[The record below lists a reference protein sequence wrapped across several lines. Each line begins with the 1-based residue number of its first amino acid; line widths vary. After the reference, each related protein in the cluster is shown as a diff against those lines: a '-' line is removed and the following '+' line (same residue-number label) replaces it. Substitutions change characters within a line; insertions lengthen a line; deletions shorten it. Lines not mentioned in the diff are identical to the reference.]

1 MNSNKFMR
9 THAQVESIEELNAM
23 FHIQRSLGDVSPEI
37 ACLYFNYAGSLDID
51 LKNPVVLLT
60 YYIHDFD
67 IHLAVCNKYGCED
80 TVLAVA
86 FNSIGQKIYFPKAE
100 TQGIFSLINLKKL
113 AEVVY
118 LDERSD
124 LCDLRMTQL
133 EKKLYTQ
140 HLQESLLEYKS
151 QKLS

>member
-1 MNSNKFMR
+1 MKSNKFIR
-9 THAQVESIEELNAM
+9 AHAQVESIEELNAM
-23 FHIQRSLGDVSPEI
+23 FQIQRSFGEVSPEV

-51 LKNPVVLLT
+51 LRNPIVLLT

-67 IHLAVCNKYGCED
+67 IHLAVCNKYACED

-100 TQGIFSLINLKKL
+100 NQGIFSLINLKKL
-113 AEVVY
+113 AEVVC
-118 LDERSD
+118 LNERVD
-124 LCDLRMTQL
+124 LCDMRMNQL

-140 HLQESLLEYKS
+140 HLQESLLKYKS
-151 QKLS
+151 Q

>member
-9 THAQVESIEELNAM
+9 THAQVDSIEELSVM
-23 FHIQRSLGDVSPEI
+23 FKIQRSFGEVSPDI
-37 ACLYFNYAGSLDID
+37 ACLYFNYAGCLDID
-51 LKNPVVLLT
+51 LKNPVVLVT

-100 TQGIFSLINLKKL
+100 NQGIFSLINLKKL
-113 AEVVY
+113 AEVVH

-124 LCDLRMTQL
+124 LCDLRITQL
-133 EKKLYTQ
+133 EKKLYTL

-151 QKLS
+151 KKLS